1 MENFTQ
7 KHHLSS
13 RRSSRKKEITDG
25 PQQGKQ
31 NSWFTEEVK
40 EITTKKKIAY
50 LRYKPSGTQEARDG
64 YIRAR
69 NYTIQ
74 RVRQSKEEH
83 WLAGIYQEM
92 ERDLYG
98 SQKKIWKMLRN
109 RKSELNETLQLHKIS
124 GSVWW
129 QHFSSLYNSDTHLD
143 STVIADEGNDCE
155 SERIE
160 ITENEF

>member
-1 MENFTQ
+1 MLALVGAR
-7 KHHLSS
+7 HIVHVSGI
-13 RRSSRKKEITDG
+13 R
-25 PQQGKQ
+25 
-31 NSWFTEEVK
+31 VK
-40 EITTKKKIAY
+40 EEYWQTFTKNI
-50 LRYKPSGTQEARDG
+50 
-64 YIRAR
+64 
-69 NYTIQ
+69 
-74 RVRQSKEEH
+74 
-83 WLAGIYQEM
+83 

-109 RKSELNETLQLHKIS
+109 RKSELNETLQLHKTS

-143 STVIADEGNDCE
+143 NTVIADEGNDCE